1 MGKKGTDAKRKSWRL
16 PLIVIGVL
24 GLIVAWLGF
33 GKRGIVHL
41 YQTEMERQAYIERI
55 QELTEEN
62 RALIQEIEKL
72 RTDMEYVESVA
83 RRDFNMIKSNE
94 VIFRFADKDKKDAT
108 TDSRHSQN
116 TAAKQGD

>member
-1 MGKKGTDAKRKSWRL
+1 MSAKQPDNKKINWKL
-16 PLIVIGVL
+16 PFVVICIL

-55 QELTEEN
+55 RELTEEN
-62 RALIQEIEKL
+62 KALVEEIEKL
-72 RTDMEYVESVA
+72 RTDMAYVESVA

-94 VIFRFADKDKKDAT
+94 IIYRFADKEKKDSKP
-108 TDSRHSQN
+108 DSKDPQN
-116 TAAKQGD
+116 KAKQ